1 MEPIPSKE
9 NKGIDLKAS
18 SIIIAVISA
27 IAGLLGSGIAAVIQ
41 GFNQASLEQQKFES
55 NLILKA
61 LEPKSQNERA
71 KYLRFLVNTGLV
83 KNLNQDGIKEVANN
97 ESSIPR
103 SIPQTPFQSSDSG
116 TAKSYNTLENFLTN
130 KDWKNAN
137 ISTMEILID
146 RANSSRPNRDS
157 NQDWLEPADIESL
170 SCSDLRT
177 VDNLWSRASNKRL
190 GFTAQSEIW
199 QSVGGTIKTKPDKPE
214 IRKNFSNQVG
224 WISADSGQFDFNK
237 LYSKTSTGTDFK
249 NLPKGY
255 LPSSLGKYVG
265 SQIWVGSLNEF
276 ATLTSKLKQCNIS
289 QD

>member
-1 MEPIPSKE
+1 MEPILSKE

-41 GFNQASLEQQKFES
+41 GLNQASLEQQKFES
-55 NLILKA
+55 SLILKA
-61 LEPKSQNERA
+61 LEPKSQDERA
-71 KYLRFLVNTGLV
+71 KYLIFLVDTGLV
-83 KNLNQDGIKEVANN
+83 KNLNQNGIIKVAKNA
-97 ESSIPR
+97 E
-103 SIPQTPFQSSDSG
+103 SIPQVSIQLSEKG
-116 TAKSYNTLENFLTN
+116 TAKSYNFLEKFLIN
-130 KDWKNAN
+130 KDWKSAN

-146 RANSSRPNRDS
+146 RANSSRSNRDS
-157 NQDWLEPADIESL
+157 NQDWLEPEDIESL

-177 VDNLWSRASNKRL
+177 IDNLWSRASNKRL

-199 QSVGGTIKTKPDKPE
+199 QKVGGTIKTKPDKPE

-237 LYSKTSTGTDFK
+237 LYSKTATGTDFK

-276 ATLTSKLKQCNIS
+276 ATLTSKLKQCSIS